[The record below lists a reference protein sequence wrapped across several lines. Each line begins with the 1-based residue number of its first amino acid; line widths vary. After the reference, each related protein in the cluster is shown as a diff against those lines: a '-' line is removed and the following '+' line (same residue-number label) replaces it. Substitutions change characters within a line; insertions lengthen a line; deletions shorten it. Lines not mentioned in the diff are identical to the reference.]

1 MRSTRPRRKSEW
13 STFSLRFTGA
23 KRALAHLAKPQRNAL
38 KYAYAHAEGLV
49 LNLDALW
56 AKWPQTLIE
65 CGLGKHL
72 GALPVHILT
81 QVTEISKS
89 LPVSADAA

>member
-49 LNLDALW
+49 PNLDALW